1 MIRYEELL
9 EFCQTKRQQ
18 EIIQVIISEGSQ
30 GAAAQVLNVTER
42 NVRACVSRVKR
53 LAAQR
58 YSPPHDSTIE
68 TTIPDGYRI
77 KGVSNMVEN
86 SLGKPMWV
94 KTERTEEEKY
104 RVLMDTVQSLAN
116 KTPIR
121 EQIDISKRVNGD
133 DLANLFT
140 FSDYHLG
147 MLAWHKEGGDNWNL
161 DIATDVLMTAYSDMI
176 ARSPEADTC
185 IVNELGDWE
194 HYTSMLALTPAHGNI
209 LDSDTRP
216 EKMIDISWQCMD
228 HLISE
233 GLKNYNNV
241 KVVIAQGNHN
251 DFVSLARKVSFKRMY
266 SNNSRV
272 EFVDSQNPFY
282 GMTWGRNF
290 LGFHHGHKIK
300 PRDMPMVFAAEYR
313 HMLGKTDRTYLHCGH
328 QHHKEIIEL
337 TGAVV
342 EMHRTLA
349 PRDAHASYGG
359 YHAIRASDAITY
371 HKKFGEF
378 SRLTVYPHLYGNC

>member
-1 MIRYEELL
+1 MEYQKLL
-9 EFCQTKRQQ
+9 EFCQTQRQR
-18 EIIQVIISEGSQ
+18 EIIQSVIDCDGNQTHASVPLGIS
-30 GAAAQVLNVTER
+30 TR
-42 NVRACVSRVKR
+42 NVQACVKRVRGFANQKLSEPHNIAMGDQ
-53 LAAQR
+53 LAEGFSIDAV
-58 YSPPHDSTIE
+58 STML
-68 TTIPDGYRI
+68 T
-77 KGVSNMVEN
+77 N
-86 SLGKPMWV
+86 SSGKPIWL
-94 KTERTEEEKY
+94 KY
-104 RVLMDTVQSLAN
+104 KRDDEDKHRILMDTVKSLAN
-116 KTPIR
+116 EAPVRNK
-121 EQIDISKRVNGD
+121 IDISKRVSGD
-133 DLANLFT
+133 DLANLYT

-161 DIATDVLMTAYSDMI
+161 DIATEVLTTAYSDMI
-176 ARSPEADTC
+176 ARSPDADTC

-233 GLKNYNNV
+233 GLKNHNNV

-266 SNNSRV
+266 SNNPRV

-282 GMTWGRNF
+282 GMVWGRNF
-290 LGFHHGHKIK
+290 LGFHHGHKVK
-300 PRDMPMVFAAEYR
+300 PREMPMVFAAEYR
-313 HMLGKTDRTYLHCGH
+313 YMLGQTDRTYLHCGH

-359 YHAIRASDAITY
+359 YHAIRATDAITY
-371 HKKFGEF
+371 HKEFGEF
-378 SRLTVYPHLYGNC
+378 SRLTVYPHLYGDC

>member
-1 MIRYEELL
+1 MKISDLFD
-9 EFCQTKRQQ
+9 FCTTDRQREYIQ
-18 EIIQVIISEGSQ
+18 AIIDAPSKAQAARDLNISER
-30 GAAAQVLNVTER
+30 VLTRALQQIRER
-42 NVRACVSRVKR
+42 AN
-53 LAAQR
+53 QQ
-58 YSPPHDSTIE
+58 YTPPHDSSIE
-68 TTIPDGYRI
+68 TKIPEGYRI

-116 KTPIR
+116 EAPVR
-121 EQIDISKRVNGD
+121 DRIDIARHVTGD
-133 DLANLFT
+133 DLANLYT

-161 DIATDVLMTAYSDMI
+161 DIATEVLTAAYSDMI
-176 ARSPEADTC
+176 TRSPEADTC

-233 GLKNYNNV
+233 GLKNHNNV

-266 SNNSRV
+266 ANNPRV

-290 LGFHHGHKIK
+290 LGFHHGHKVK
-300 PRDMPMVFAAEYR
+300 PREMPMVFAAEYR
-313 HMLGKTDRTYLHCGH
+313 HMLGQTDRTYLHCGH
-328 QHHKEIIEL
+328 QHHKEIIEI

-359 YHAIRASDAITY
+359 YHAIRATDAITY
-371 HKKFGEF
+371 HKEFGEF
-378 SRLTVYPHLYGNC
+378 SRLTVYPHLYGDC